1 MKWTEVEE
9 AHYHYCITPIGRFE
23 IVENYGDFVIYQD
36 SIRISAEKDLKTA
49 KEEAKIH
56 LLKTYY
62 SLKIYLEINE

>member
-1 MKWTEVEE
+1 MKWIKNEE
-9 AHYHYCITPIGRFE
+9 ADVYYCKTPIGQFE
-23 IVENYGDFVIYQD
+23 LVGFVDYNVYLDGDL
-36 SIRISAEKDLKTA
+36 ISRDKSLETA